1 MSRLINITGGR
12 ELALALKE
20 LPSKIERSIMR
31 KAMRAGAR
39 VIANEA
45 KSNVPVQDGDLKRSI
60 RVSTTS
66 KRGQV
71 EAKAVAGNKK
81 AYYANWVEFGTIGHE
96 IAARPGKVLRFK
108 AADGKIVETQ
118 RVLHPGARAK
128 PFMRPALDT
137 KADVAV
143 KAVADTVRRN
153 LNERGLNSVG
163 GGSDDS

>member
-1 MSRLINITGGR
+1 
-12 ELALALKE
+12 
-20 LPSKIERSIMR
+20 
-31 KAMRAGAR
+31 
-39 VIANEA
+39 
-45 KSNVPVQDGDLKRSI
+45 
-60 RVSTTS
+60 
-66 KRGQV
+66 
-71 EAKAVAGNKK
+71 
-81 AYYANWVEFGTIGHE
+81 
-96 IAARPGKVLRFK
+96 
-108 AADGKIVETQ
+108 VETQ